1 MSAIGTAQPQSYPAP
16 SPHGDLEL
24 TGLRGWVARRPLTAF
39 LVIVLGLSWLLF
51 SIPVLAF
58 RGLIPGA
65 NLPVEVFAL
74 ASTLLILLP
83 TALWVTSITDGRAGV
98 RALFAR
104 VFRWRF
110 GVGWWLVVLLGLPV
124 IALALGLIFGGSL
137 HTAHFGS
144 TLIKQLGSILLA
156 VVVIN
161 LWEETVWAGFFQT
174 RLEARFNFVLAAA
187 LTALP
192 FAGVHVPLL
201 LLDDHVSA
209 LSVLKGIAGLV
220 ILGIVVRLLM
230 GTTMRA
236 ALDSVL
242 AVGVLHQIF
251 DASNNNGG
259 LVDSLLDGVD
269 AGNMTQLAAAILT
282 ALIAAWLLWR
292 RPGSFAKR
300 RVPSP
305 FQGTNFRAGE

>member
-1 MSAIGTAQPQSYPAP
+1 M
-16 SPHGDLEL
+16 
-24 TGLRGWVARRPLTAF
+24 
-39 LVIVLGLSWLLF
+39 LGLSWLLF
-51 SIPVLAF
+51 CIPVLAF
-58 RGLIPGA
+58 YGVIPGA

-74 ASTLLILLP
+74 ASTLLIMLP

-98 RALFAR
+98 RSLFAR

-110 GVGWWLVVLLGLPV
+110 GIGWWLVVLFGLPV
-124 IALALGLIFGGSL
+124 IALLLGLIFGGSL
-137 HTAHFGS
+137 HAADLWLV
-144 TLIKQLGSILLA
+144 LIKQLGSIVLA

-174 RLEARFNFVLAAA
+174 RLEARFNFVVAAV

-209 LSVLKGIAGLV
+209 RSVLVGIAGLL

-230 GTTMRA
+230 GVMLRA

-242 AVGVLHQIF
+242 AVGSL
-251 DASNNNGG
+251 ASDLRCQQQQRRRGRF
-259 LVDSLLDGVD
+259 
-269 AGNMTQLAAAILT
+269 LT
-282 ALIAAWLLWR
+282 GWR
-292 RPGSFAKR
+292 RCRQHDPVRRGHTDDLDR
-300 RVPSP
+300 RVAALATSWRIRQTRYTACRSPSR
-305 FQGTNFRAGE
+305 GG

>member
-1 MSAIGTAQPQSYPAP
+1 MASVGCS
-16 SPHGDLEL
+16 
-24 TGLRGWVARRPLTAF
+24 F
-39 LVIVLGLSWLLF
+39 C
-51 SIPVLAF
+51 IPVLAF
-58 RGLIPGA
+58 YGVIPGA

-74 ASTLLILLP
+74 ASTLLIMLP

-98 RALFAR
+98 RSLFAR

-110 GVGWWLVVLLGLPV
+110 GIGWWLVVLFGLPV
-124 IALALGLIFGGSL
+124 IALLLGLIFGGSL
-137 HTAHFGS
+137 HTADLGLV
-144 TLIKQLGSILLA
+144 LIKQLGSIVLA

-174 RLEARFNFVLAAA
+174 RLEARFNFVVAAV

-209 LSVLKGIAGLV
+209 LSVLIGIAGLL

-230 GTTMRA
+230 GVMLRA

-242 AVGVLHQIF
+242 AVGILHQIF

-259 LVDSLLDGVD
+259 LVDSLLDGAD
-269 AGNMTQLAAAILT
+269 AGNMTQLAAVILT
-282 ALIAAWLLWR
+282 ILIAAWLLWR
-292 RPGSFAKR
+292 RPGAFAKR
-300 RVPSP
+300 HIPLPDSP
-305 FQGTNFRAGE
+305 REVG

>member
-1 MSAIGTAQPQSYPAP
+1 MSSIGTAQPRLYPAP
-16 SPHGDLEL
+16 SPRGNLRL
-24 TGLRGWVARRPLTAF
+24 TGLRGWVARRPLTGF

-51 SIPVLAF
+51 CIPVLAF
-58 RGLIPGA
+58 HGVIPGA

-83 TALWVTSITDGRAGV
+83 TALWVTWITDGRAGV

-110 GVGWWLVVLLGLPV
+110 GVGWWLVVLFGLPV
-124 IALALGLIFGGSL
+124 IALLLGLIFGGSL
-137 HTAHFGS
+137 QMADLGS
-144 TLIKQLGSILLA
+144 VLIKQLGSILLA

-174 RLEARFNFVLAAA
+174 RLEARFNFVVAAA

-201 LLDDHVSA
+201 LLDDHVSV

-220 ILGIVVRLLM
+220 ILGVVVRLLM
-230 GTTMRA
+230 GVTMRA

-242 AVGVLHQIF
+242 AVGILHQIF

-269 AGNMTQLAAAILT
+269 AGNMTQLAAVILT
-282 ALIAAWLLWR
+282 VLIAAWLLWR
-292 RPGSFAKR
+292 RPGAFAKR
-300 RVPSP
+300 QVPPPDSP
-305 FQGTNFRAGE
+305 RQIG